1 MEEFGHTGRVI
12 PHGSRMGAGIIF
24 RLIVASAV
32 QKTINGEI

>member
-24 RLIVASAV
+24 RLIVASA
-32 QKTINGEI
+32 ISGAENN